1 MSSWRALLGLCAL
14 ALLPVALQGAAG
26 FKQDYLNELQYV
38 SGHATALAEAM
49 PAARYGWRPGRG
61 VRSVSE
67 VYVDMAA
74 GNYLLLDLL
83 GIKPPADLYGGVTT
97 MGDADMDKPL
107 RFFGRDAT
115 VRAIFLRILVHL
127 NEHTGQ
133 SVAYARMNGVTPQW
147 SRSSE

>member
-1 MSSWRALLGLCAL
+1 
-14 ALLPVALQGAAG
+14 
-26 FKQDYLNELQYV
+26 
-38 SGHATALAEAM
+38 M
-49 PAARYGWRPGRG
+49 PAARYGWRPGKG

-67 VYVDMAA
+67 VYVHMAA

-83 GIKPPADLYGGVTT
+83 GIKPPADLYCGVTAT
-97 MGDADMDKPL
+97 GADRPRAMIRRNEELEKTVTDQARATAMLKQSLDAVKQAFEATSDADFDKPL
-107 RFFGRDAT
+107 KFFGPDAT

-133 SVAYARMNGVTPQW
+133 SVAYARMNGVTPPW